1 MRKCAVCLQII
12 LIHYIDAQ
20 LIRQLKKKRIRRIV
34 GCADR
39 INIENLAQQ
48 NIPLYLIRRHGVAV
62 RRARVVMIHA
72 VELDLASVD
81 KENIAPDLDRLESD
95 SLPDARCLR
104 LIINVIEGRLFS
116 IPFDDIKI
124 IKQYLAQCE
133 KSLKEISSH
142 LETMASKAKRMFR
155 GLHVI
160 PNYGTSKLLCEY
172 RGYQVKVEVN
182 QTKRGIVG
190 GELQH
195 LPLCTKAQNEFGMY
209 CEAAIVPMTQLY
221 GGKVAAALSRQHP
234 RDLFDIKH
242 MTIPMTAIRAIHE
255 SLSPKLIGQRM
266 AMANQFEGMSDVP
279 FSYTE
284 FEETRERLIRDVR
297 ELLTEED
304 KQFLIGFERA
314 EPVWFGYEFANLK
327 DYPSVKWKSMNLAK
341 LKTKNPDK
349 LKAEAEKLERCL
361 YLD

>member
-1 MRKCAVCLQII
+1 MNSVYRQKVELLLRLVPLVMDEEVFAVHGGSAINLFVNEMPR
-12 LIHYIDAQ
+12 YSVDID
-20 LIRQLKKKRIRRIV
+20 LTY
-34 GCADR
+34 
-39 INIENLAQQ
+39 
-48 NIPLYLIRRHGVAV
+48 IPL
-62 RRARVVMIHA
+62 
-72 VELDLASVD
+72 D
-81 KENIAPDLDRLESD
+81 DR
-95 SLPDARCLR
+95 
-104 LIINVIEGRLFS
+104 
-116 IPFDDIKI
+116 
-124 IKQYLAQCE
+124 E

-242 MTIPMTAIRAIHE
+242 MTIPMTAIREGLIFCLLGSDRPIHE
-255 SLSPKLIGQRM
+255 SLSPKLIDQRM

>member
-1 MRKCAVCLQII
+1 MNSVYRQKVELLLRLLPLVMDEEVFAVHGGSAINLFVNEMPR
-12 LIHYIDAQ
+12 YSVDID
-20 LIRQLKKKRIRRIV
+20 LTY
-34 GCADR
+34 
-39 INIENLAQQ
+39 
-48 NIPLYLIRRHGVAV
+48 IPL
-62 RRARVVMIHA
+62 
-72 VELDLASVD
+72 D
-81 KENIAPDLDRLESD
+81 DR
-95 SLPDARCLR
+95 
-104 LIINVIEGRLFS
+104 
-116 IPFDDIKI
+116 
-124 IKQYLAQCE
+124 E
-133 KSLKEISSH
+133 KGLKEISSH

-242 MTIPMTAIRAIHE
+242 MTIPMTAIREGLIFCLLGSDRPIHE
-255 SLSPKLIGQRM
+255 SLSPKLIDQRM

>member
-1 MRKCAVCLQII
+1 MNSVYRQKVELLLRLVPLVMDEEVFAVHGGSAINLFVNEMPR
-12 LIHYIDAQ
+12 YSVDID
-20 LIRQLKKKRIRRIV
+20 LTY
-34 GCADR
+34 
-39 INIENLAQQ
+39 
-48 NIPLYLIRRHGVAV
+48 IPL
-62 RRARVVMIHA
+62 
-72 VELDLASVD
+72 D
-81 KENIAPDLDRLESD
+81 DR
-95 SLPDARCLR
+95 
-104 LIINVIEGRLFS
+104 
-116 IPFDDIKI
+116 
-124 IKQYLAQCE
+124 E

-172 RGYQVKVEVN
+172 RGYQVKVEMN

-242 MTIPMTAIRAIHE
+242 MTIPMTAIREGLIFCLLGSDRPIHE
-255 SLSPKLIGQRM
+255 SLSPKLIDQRM

>member
-1 MRKCAVCLQII
+1 MNKVYQA
-12 LIHYIDAQ
+12 
-20 LIRQLKKKRIRRIV
+20 K
-34 GCADR
+34 
-39 INIENLAQQ
+39 
-48 NIPLYLIRRHGVAV
+48 
-62 RRARVVMIHA
+62 
-72 VELDLASVD
+72 VELLLRLLPIVMEEKVFAVHGGSAINLFVKNMPRYSVD
-81 KENIAPDLDRLESD
+81 LDLTYMALANRIESM
-95 SLPDARCLR
+95 
-104 LIINVIEGRLFS
+104 
-116 IPFDDIKI
+116 DDIC
-124 IKQYLAQCE
+124 LHL
-133 KSLKEISSH
+133 KSI
-142 LETMASKAKRMFR
+142 ADKATRAFR
-155 GLHVI
+155 DMHIL
-160 PNYGTSKLLCEY
+160 PNYATCKLLCEY
-172 RGYQVKVEVN
+172 HGFQVKIEVN
-182 QTKRGIVG
+182 RTKRGIVG
-190 GELQH
+190 GEVTT
-195 LPLCTKAQNEFGMY
+195 LPLCAKAQEKFGMY

-242 MTIPMTAIRAIHE
+242 MTIPMTAIREGLIFCLLGSDRPIHE
-255 SLSPKLIGQRM
+255 SLSPKLIDQRM

-349 LKAEAEKLERCL
+349 LKAEAAKLERCL

>member
-1 MRKCAVCLQII
+1 MNSVYRQKVELLLRLLPLVMDEEVFAVHGGSAINLFVKEMPR
-12 LIHYIDAQ
+12 YSVDID
-20 LIRQLKKKRIRRIV
+20 LTY
-34 GCADR
+34 
-39 INIENLAQQ
+39 
-48 NIPLYLIRRHGVAV
+48 IPL
-62 RRARVVMIHA
+62 
-72 VELDLASVD
+72 D
-81 KENIAPDLDRLESD
+81 DR
-95 SLPDARCLR
+95 
-104 LIINVIEGRLFS
+104 
-116 IPFDDIKI
+116 
-124 IKQYLAQCE
+124 E

-242 MTIPMTAIRAIHE
+242 MTIPMTAIREGLIFCLLGSDRPIHE
-255 SLSPKLIGQRM
+255 SLSPKLIDQRM

-314 EPVWFGYEFANLK
+314 EPVWCGYEFANLK

>member
-1 MRKCAVCLQII
+1 MNSVYKQKVELLLRLLPLVMDEGVFAVHGGSAINLFVNEMPR
-12 LIHYIDAQ
+12 YSVDID
-20 LIRQLKKKRIRRIV
+20 LTY
-34 GCADR
+34 
-39 INIENLAQQ
+39 
-48 NIPLYLIRRHGVAV
+48 IPL
-62 RRARVVMIHA
+62 
-72 VELDLASVD
+72 D
-81 KENIAPDLDRLESD
+81 DR
-95 SLPDARCLR
+95 
-104 LIINVIEGRLFS
+104 
-116 IPFDDIKI
+116 
-124 IKQYLAQCE
+124 E

-142 LETMASKAKRMFR
+142 LETMARKAKRMFR

-242 MTIPMTAIRAIHE
+242 MTIPMTAIREGLIFCLLGSDRPIHE
-255 SLSPKLIGQRM
+255 SLSPKLIDQRM

>member
-1 MRKCAVCLQII
+1 MNSV
-12 LIHYIDAQ
+12 Y
-20 LIRQLKKKRIRRIV
+20 RQK
-34 GCADR
+34 
-39 INIENLAQQ
+39 
-48 NIPLYLIRRHGVAV
+48 
-62 RRARVVMIHA
+62 
-72 VELDLASVD
+72 VELL
-81 KENIAPDLDRLESD
+81 
-95 SLPDARCLR
+95 LR
-104 LIINVIEGRLFS
+104 LIPLVMDEGVFAVHGGSAINLFVNEMPRYS
-116 IPFDDIKI
+116 VDIDLTYIPLDDR
-124 IKQYLAQCE
+124 E

-242 MTIPMTAIRAIHE
+242 MTIPMTAIREGLIFCLLGSDRPIHE
-255 SLSPKLIGQRM
+255 SLSPKLIDQRM
-266 AMANQFEGMSDVP
+266 AMVNQFEGMSDVP

-284 FEETRERLIRDVR
+284 FEETRERLIREVR
-297 ELLTEED
+297 DLLTEED
-304 KQFLIGFERA
+304 RQFLIGFERA
-314 EPVWFGYEFANLK
+314 EPVWCGYEFANLK

>member
-1 MRKCAVCLQII
+1 MLRLVPLVMDEEVFAVHGGSAINLFVNEMPR
-12 LIHYIDAQ
+12 YSVDID
-20 LIRQLKKKRIRRIV
+20 LTY
-34 GCADR
+34 
-39 INIENLAQQ
+39 
-48 NIPLYLIRRHGVAV
+48 IPL
-62 RRARVVMIHA
+62 
-72 VELDLASVD
+72 D
-81 KENIAPDLDRLESD
+81 DR
-95 SLPDARCLR
+95 
-104 LIINVIEGRLFS
+104 
-116 IPFDDIKI
+116 
-124 IKQYLAQCE
+124 E

-242 MTIPMTAIRAIHE
+242 MTIPMTAIREGLIFCLLGSDRPIHE
-255 SLSPKLIGQRM
+255 SLSPKLIDQRM

>member
-1 MRKCAVCLQII
+1 MNSVYRQKVELLLRLLPLVMDEEVFAVHGGSAINLFVNEMPR
-12 LIHYIDAQ
+12 YSVDID
-20 LIRQLKKKRIRRIV
+20 LTY
-34 GCADR
+34 
-39 INIENLAQQ
+39 
-48 NIPLYLIRRHGVAV
+48 IPL
-62 RRARVVMIHA
+62 
-72 VELDLASVD
+72 D
-81 KENIAPDLDRLESD
+81 DR
-95 SLPDARCLR
+95 
-104 LIINVIEGRLFS
+104 
-116 IPFDDIKI
+116 
-124 IKQYLAQCE
+124 E

-190 GELQH
+190 SELQH

-209 CEAAIVPMTQLY
+209 CEATIVPMTQLY

-242 MTIPMTAIRAIHE
+242 MTIPMTAIREGLIFCLLGSDRPIHE
-255 SLSPKLIGQRM
+255 SLSPKLIDQRM

-349 LKAEAEKLERCL
+349 LKAEAAKLERCL

>member
-1 MRKCAVCLQII
+1 MNSVYRQKVELLLRLVPLVMDEEVFAVHGGSAINLFVNEMPR
-12 LIHYIDAQ
+12 YSVDID
-20 LIRQLKKKRIRRIV
+20 LTY
-34 GCADR
+34 
-39 INIENLAQQ
+39 
-48 NIPLYLIRRHGVAV
+48 IPL
-62 RRARVVMIHA
+62 
-72 VELDLASVD
+72 D
-81 KENIAPDLDRLESD
+81 DR
-95 SLPDARCLR
+95 
-104 LIINVIEGRLFS
+104 
-116 IPFDDIKI
+116 
-124 IKQYLAQCE
+124 E

-142 LETMASKAKRMFR
+142 LETMARKAKRMFR

-242 MTIPMTAIRAIHE
+242 MTIPMTAIREGLIFCLLGSDRPIHE
-255 SLSPKLIGQRM
+255 SLSPKLIDQRM

>member
-1 MRKCAVCLQII
+1 MNSVYRQKVELLLRLLPLVMDEEVFAVHGGSAINLFVNEMPR
-12 LIHYIDAQ
+12 YSVDID
-20 LIRQLKKKRIRRIV
+20 LTY
-34 GCADR
+34 
-39 INIENLAQQ
+39 
-48 NIPLYLIRRHGVAV
+48 IPL
-62 RRARVVMIHA
+62 
-72 VELDLASVD
+72 D
-81 KENIAPDLDRLESD
+81 DR
-95 SLPDARCLR
+95 
-104 LIINVIEGRLFS
+104 
-116 IPFDDIKI
+116 
-124 IKQYLAQCE
+124 E

-182 QTKRGIVG
+182 QTMRGIVG

-242 MTIPMTAIRAIHE
+242 MTIPMTAIREGLIFCLLGSDRPIHE
-255 SLSPKLIGQRM
+255 SLSPKLIDQRM

>member
-1 MRKCAVCLQII
+1 M
-12 LIHYIDAQ
+12 
-20 LIRQLKKKRIRRIV
+20 
-34 GCADR
+34 
-39 INIENLAQQ
+39 
-48 NIPLYLIRRHGVAV
+48 
-62 RRARVVMIHA
+62 
-72 VELDLASVD
+72 
-81 KENIAPDLDRLESD
+81 
-95 SLPDARCLR
+95 LR
-104 LIINVIEGRLFS
+104 LIPLVMDEGVFAVHGGSAINLFVNEMPRYS
-116 IPFDDIKI
+116 VDIDLTYIPLDDR
-124 IKQYLAQCE
+124 E

-242 MTIPMTAIRAIHE
+242 MTIPMTAIREGLIFCLLGSDRPIHE
-255 SLSPKLIGQRM
+255 SLSPKLIDQRM
-266 AMANQFEGMSDVP
+266 AMVNQFEGMSDVP

-284 FEETRERLIRDVR
+284 FEETRERLIREVR
-297 ELLTEED
+297 DLLTEED
-304 KQFLIGFERA
+304 RQFLIGFERA
-314 EPVWFGYEFANLK
+314 EPVWCGYEFANLK

>member
-1 MRKCAVCLQII
+1 MADRVVGRRQLMRKCTVCLQVI

-124 IKQYLAQCE
+124 IKCNDRH
-133 KSLKEISSH
+133 SV
-142 LETMASKAKRMFR
+142 FR
-155 GLHVI
+155 GNSPRQIDSVALDNKCDIRIRECLSCHFQRISIPVLICHSSDIPEICRFRYSEQNISEDTVVAEHVLTLKI
-160 PNYGTSKLLCEY
+160 RSGAPASYNCDELIFTGCQFSGQVELGGIMRALGVTDKFTVQIEVDAACDTQKRNNILLI
-172 RGYQVKVEVN
+172 RVIDRQLPAINADEVVLFS
-182 QTKRGIVG
+182 RI
-190 GELQH
+190 LI
-195 LPLCTKAQNEFGMY
+195 AQR
-209 CEAAIVPMTQLY
+209 
-221 GGKVAAALSRQHP
+221 K
-234 RDLFDIKH
+234 
-242 MTIPMTAIRAIHE
+242 
-255 SLSPKLIGQRM
+255 
-266 AMANQFEGMSDVP
+266 
-279 FSYTE
+279 
-284 FEETRERLIRDVR
+284 RLID
-297 ELLTEED
+297 TD
-304 KQFLIGFERA
+304 
-314 EPVWFGYEFANLK
+314 P
-327 DYPSVKWKSMNLAK
+327 
-341 LKTKNPDK
+341 
-349 LKAEAEKLERCL
+349 
-361 YLD
+361 

>member
-1 MRKCAVCLQII
+1 MNSVYKQKVELLLRLLPLVMDEGVFAVHGGSAINLFVNEMPR
-12 LIHYIDAQ
+12 YSVDID
-20 LIRQLKKKRIRRIV
+20 LTY
-34 GCADR
+34 
-39 INIENLAQQ
+39 
-48 NIPLYLIRRHGVAV
+48 IPLDNR
-62 RRARVVMIHA
+62 
-72 VELDLASVD
+72 D
-81 KENIAPDLDRLESD
+81 
-95 SLPDARCLR
+95 
-104 LIINVIEGRLFS
+104 
-116 IPFDDIKI
+116 
-124 IKQYLAQCE
+124 
-133 KSLKEISSH
+133 KSLKEISRH
-142 LETMASKAKRMFR
+142 LEIMASKAKRMFR

-160 PNYGTSKLLCEY
+160 PNYETSKLLCEY
-172 RGYQVKVEVN
+172 HGYQVKVEVN

-195 LPLCTKAQNEFGMY
+195 LPLCAKAQNEFGMY

-234 RDLFDIKH
+234 RDLFDIKY
-242 MTIPMTAIRAIHE
+242 MTIPMMAIREGLIFSLLGSDRPIHE
-255 SLSPKLIGQRM
+255 SLSPKLIDQRIT
-266 AMANQFEGMSDVP
+266 MANQFEGMSDVP

-284 FEETRERLIRDVR
+284 FEETRERLIQNVR

-314 EPVWFGYEFANLK
+314 EPVWSGYEFANLK

>member
-1 MRKCAVCLQII
+1 MLRLVPLVMDEEVFAVHGGSAINLFVNEMPR
-12 LIHYIDAQ
+12 YSVDID
-20 LIRQLKKKRIRRIV
+20 LTY
-34 GCADR
+34 
-39 INIENLAQQ
+39 
-48 NIPLYLIRRHGVAV
+48 IPL
-62 RRARVVMIHA
+62 
-72 VELDLASVD
+72 D
-81 KENIAPDLDRLESD
+81 DR
-95 SLPDARCLR
+95 
-104 LIINVIEGRLFS
+104 
-116 IPFDDIKI
+116 
-124 IKQYLAQCE
+124 E

-142 LETMASKAKRMFR
+142 LETMARKAKRMFR

-242 MTIPMTAIRAIHE
+242 MTIPMTAIREGLIFCLLGSDRPIHE
-255 SLSPKLIGQRM
+255 SLSPKLIDQRM